1 MIVFVWLSDLTNRLV
16 EAHIGPRGFSSA
28 ILEALAEVSDAIL
41 EFQTEVNRG
50 PPVIVKHM
58 MHYMADVMCVFTPAI
73 LQPYF
78 TRMNLLGRRISGHGL
93 ALCLCH
99 SFIKALSG

>member
-58 MHYMADVMCVFTPAI
+58 MHYMADVMCVFTPAM
-73 LQPYF
+73 LAAVFHQNEPSGPTYF
-78 TRMNLLGRRISGHGL
+78 WPWAGSMLV
-93 ALCLCH
+93 
-99 SFIKALSG
+99 SF